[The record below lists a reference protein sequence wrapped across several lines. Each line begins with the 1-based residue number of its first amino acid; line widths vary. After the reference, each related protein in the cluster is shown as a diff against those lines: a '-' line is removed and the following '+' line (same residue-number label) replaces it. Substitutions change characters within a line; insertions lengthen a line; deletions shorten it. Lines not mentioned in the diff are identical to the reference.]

1 MLEFSPAAEE
11 DYYKDPRRRPRF
23 SFFADTKPIPPDAF
37 QLNRELAAHDVRPE
51 DMKKI
56 EEQGVKNIGQ
66 IRKEGV
72 NSFCKRLGLHS
83 SMRYALQNMLESAR
97 SWCMESCLKR
107 QESRPIP
114 STFE

>member
-1 MLEFSPAAEE
+1 MMF
-11 DYYKDPRRRPRF
+11 
-23 SFFADTKPIPPDAF
+23 
-37 QLNRELAAHDVRPE
+37 VPE

-66 IRKEGV
+66 LRKEGV
-72 NSFCKRLGLHS
+72 NAICKRLGLHS
-83 SMRYALQNMLESAR
+83 SMRYALQNMLENLPDPVHGIV
-97 SWCMESCLKR
+97 LKR